1 MARGESAEYQAKLLE
16 DNGVIRGR
24 IPAPLI
30 RDLGGRPGDFL
41 VFKTDGS
48 GSVQLSIQRA
58 RGGGSK
64 VGRTTTARKST
75 TSKTAS
81 KSARR
86 RT

>member
-64 VGRTTTARKST
+64 TGKSAVRKSATTRT
-75 TSKTAS
+75 TSKTA
-81 KSARR
+81 RR

>member
-58 RGGGSK
+58 RGGSK
-64 VGRTTTARKST
+64 AGKTAVRKAATTRT
-75 TSKTAS
+75 TSKTT
-81 KSARR
+81 RR

>member
-58 RGGGSK
+58 RGGASK
-64 VGRTTTARKST
+64 AGKTAARKSAT
-75 TSKTAS
+75 TRTAS
-81 KSARR
+81 KAARR